1 MSKKKTWSQPW
12 HLQVALTSL
21 PLLRTPDF
29 HNDDHEDDA
38 DDDHDYDHDEAGDDV
53 DENNCN
59 LLLNKK
65 VDLPLSPSSHPRS
78 VFAKIPRRDVS

>member
-12 HLQVALTSL
+12 HLQVVPTSL

-29 HNDDHEDDA
+29 DNDDEE
-38 DDDHDYDHDEAGDDV
+38 DDDHDHDHDHDEDDDDV

-59 LLLNKK
+59 LLLDKK
-65 VDLPLSPSSHPRS
+65 VDLPLPPSSHPRS